1 MYGIKETLECR
12 WCIYCFEMCLMLILG
27 GNDGLEMVRCW
38 LFVYIVHSSDMVAW
52 SFQAMGSMELDIK
65 DGGSKEDQG
74 IRKGRKPLRS
84 GKNICKAI
92 FYTYGC
98 ILCRSLWGF
107 WWKLVLSHFNI
118 LAMSRTFMLQDSFQ
132 LNFNENV
139 NSLNPLNSTCEA
151 SRWNFLRLPEGFC
164 THNPNY
170 QSVILITSRN
180 RKRKG
185 DTGMSSNGMIGGLFW
200 SKLMERSSLSSIQS
214 KKFTVQNLRLPI
226 PKCQLRSEW
235 QNFSSWV

>member
-1 MYGIKETLECR
+1 
-12 WCIYCFEMCLMLILG
+12 MLILG
-27 GNDGLEMVRCW
+27 GDDGLEMVRCW
-38 LFVYIVHSSDMVAW
+38 HFVYIVHSSDMVAW

-65 DGGSKEDQG
+65 DGGSKGDQG
-74 IRKGRKPLRS
+74 IGEGRKPLRS
-84 GKNICKAI
+84 GKNVCKAI
-92 FYTYGC
+92 FYAYGY

-107 WWKLVLSHFNI
+107 WWKLVFSHFNI

-151 SRWNFLRLPEGFC
+151 SRWKLLRLPEGFC

-180 RKRKG
+180 RKKKG
-185 DTGMSSNGMIGGLFW
+185 GHWNELKWDDWWVVLVKIDGKSKSEQYTIQEVHCLELEASN
-200 SKLMERSSLSSIQS
+200 S
-214 KKFTVQNLRLPI
+214 
-226 PKCQLRSEW
+226 
-235 QNFSSWV
+235 